1 MTDDTT
7 DLKLKIQ
14 DAMKDAMRSQSKDR
28 LGVIRLIL
36 AGIKQQEVDRR
47 IQLNEEQILEV
58 LTKMVKQRKESI
70 TQFQAGGR
78 EDLVAKENFEI
89 TTISEFLPEKLSTVE
104 IEQLI
109 EQALIKHEANSI
121 KDMAKVM
128 QYLREHLLGR
138 ADLEQVGKLVKDR
151 LLKKA

>member
-104 IEQLI
+104 I
-109 EQALIKHEANSI
+109 
-121 KDMAKVM
+121 
-128 QYLREHLLGR
+128 
-138 ADLEQVGKLVKDR
+138 
-151 LLKKA
+151 